1 MEEFVE
7 EREMLIKDQEK
18 KMEDMKKRHHEE
30 IFDLEKEFDEALE
43 QLMYK
48 HGLHNEDD
56 WDKSL
61 VHKTRLSFFVLLLV
75 CRKVGDLRDS
85 I

>member
-56 WDKSL
+56 
-61 VHKTRLSFFVLLLV
+61 
-75 CRKVGDLRDS
+75 
-85 I
+85 